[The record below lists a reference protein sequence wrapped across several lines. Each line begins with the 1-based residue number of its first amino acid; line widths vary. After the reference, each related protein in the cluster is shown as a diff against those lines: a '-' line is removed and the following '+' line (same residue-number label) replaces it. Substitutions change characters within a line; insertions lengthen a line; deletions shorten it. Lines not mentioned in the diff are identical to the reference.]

1 MTPEEYQRL
10 KETEKEHLR
19 KIRELKGMARQAER
33 SRKVTGAV
41 SDMVSSAERL
51 LDEHREMTDRLTHDA
66 ALQEA
71 RLEIALEA
79 ADEKATA
86 INQEA
91 EDEAELA
98 RIRARQTMNESRSTV
113 ASAPKSS
120 GALDTAEPSNPS
132 SSMPEK
138 TIGRMK
144 R

>member
-19 KIRELKGMARQAER
+19 KIRQLKGMARQAER

-51 LDEHREMTDRLTHDA
+51 LDEHREMTDRLSHDA

-79 ADEKATA
+79 ADENASV

-91 EDEAELA
+91 EDEAEIA
-98 RIRARQTMNESRSTV
+98 RIRARQAMDAQRKMA
-113 ASAPKSS
+113 ASAPNSS
-120 GALDTAEPSNPS
+120 GGAASADPSNPPP
-132 SSMPEK
+132 SMPEK

>member
-19 KIRELKGMARQAER
+19 KIRQLKGMARQAER
-33 SRKVTGAV
+33 TRKTTGAV

-51 LDEHREMTDRLTHDA
+51 LDEHREMTERLTHDA

-79 ADEKATA
+79 ADQKAST
-86 INQEA
+86 INQDA
-91 EDEAELA
+91 EDDAEIA
-98 RIRARQTMNESRSTV
+98 RIRARQVMDDARKT
-113 ASAPKSS
+113 ASSEPTSS
-120 GALDTAEPSNPS
+120 GAS
-132 SSMPEK
+132 SATDASKSPPSMPEK

>member
-19 KIRELKGMARQAER
+19 KIRQLKGMARQAER

-98 RIRARQTMNESRSTV
+98 RIRAHQTINESRS
-113 ASAPKSS
+113 AAPSAPKPS
-120 GALDTAEPSNPS
+120 GASDAAESSNPPP
-132 SSMPEK
+132 SMPEK

>member
-19 KIRELKGMARQAER
+19 KIRQLKGMARQAER
-33 SRKVTGAV
+33 TRKVTGAV

-51 LDEHREMTDRLTHDA
+51 LDEHREMTDRLSHDA

-79 ADEKATA
+79 ADEKASV

-91 EDEAELA
+91 EDEAEIA
-98 RIRARQTMNESRSTV
+98 RIRARQAT
-113 ASAPKSS
+113 ASA
-120 GALDTAEPSNPS
+120 TEPSKSTP
-132 SSMPEK
+132 SMPEK

>member
-19 KIRELKGMARQAER
+19 KIRQLKGMARQAER

-51 LDEHREMTDRLTHDA
+51 LDEHREMTDRLSHDA

-79 ADEKATA
+79 ADEKASV

-91 EDEAELA
+91 EDEAEIA
-98 RIRARQTMNESRSTV
+98 RIRARQQLT
-113 ASAPKSS
+113 ASAPNSS
-120 GALDTAEPSNPS
+120 GTPASAESQNPPP
-132 SSMPEK
+132 SMPEK